1 MGDPSGLVPSE
12 PNCFQEPLVKADC
25 SRREW
30 LVSASTAAGT
40 LAAPAAAGAKEE
52 RGKEPFGYCL
62 NTSTL
67 RGHKLKLVQEIDIAS
82 RAGYQGIEPWLRE
95 IDEYIKGGGSLKDLS
110 KRLRDSGLRVE
121 SSIAFFEWI
130 VDDEAQ
136 RKKGFE
142 EARRS
147 MDWVRQIGGRR
158 IAAPPAGA
166 TNQSDLNLL
175 RASER
180 YRTLLELG
188 DRMDVVPQVEVW
200 GFSRT
205 LGRLGEAVQVAM
217 ESGHPRACVLADVFH
232 LYKGGSGFT
241 GIGLLGSSA
250 LHVLHLNDYPADPPR
265 ATIRDADRVYPGD
278 GVAPLK
284 TLLRELRRIGF
295 RGMLSLELFNPV
307 YWNQDAVQ
315 VARTG
320 LEKMRTVVQSSLE

>member
-1 MGDPSGLVPSE
+1 MPVEGE
-12 PNCFQEPLVKADC
+12 PFQEHLVNGDF

-30 LVSASTAAGT
+30 LVTAT
-40 LAAPAAAGAKEE
+40 AAAGGGVVTVPAVAKEG
-52 RGKEPFGYCL
+52 RPKEPFGYCL

-67 RGHKLKLVQEIDIAS
+67 RGQKLKLVQEIDIAA
-82 RAGYQGIEPWLRE
+82 RAGYQGIEPWLSE
-95 IDEYIKGGGSLKDLS
+95 IDQYVKEGGSLKDLG
-110 KRLRDSGLRVE
+110 KRIQDSGLRVA
-121 SSIAFFEWI
+121 SSISFFEWI
-130 VDDEAQ
+130 VDDEAR

-142 EARRS
+142 AARRD
-147 MDWVRQIGGRR
+147 MDRIRQIGGKA

-166 TNQSDLNLL
+166 TNQPGLNLL
-175 RASER
+175 QASQR
-180 YRTLLELG
+180 YRALLELG
-188 DRMDVVPQVEVW
+188 DKMDVVPQVEVW
-200 GFSRT
+200 GFSKT
-205 LGRLGEAVQVAM
+205 LSRLGEAVQVAM

-241 GIGLLGSSA
+241 GIGMLAGTA
-250 LHVLHLNDYPADPPR
+250 MHVLHMNDYPADPPR

-284 TLLRELRRIGF
+284 TLLRELHRVGY